1 MSKLVIL
8 KLGEGSFEQGFPVTL
23 LLGEEGQQFPVQVTA
38 RLPQSTEIPRLY
50 KKWRSAYSE
59 IGKNTRKLEKPEM
72 QVTNVSSREDC
83 KLAAQELIDSFND
96 WLKSIEFLPV
106 RDKLCQQLM
115 PSNIVRFLLETEE
128 IQLQRLPWHEWDFFA
143 DYPHAEI
150 AISPSTFEKVEP
162 GYNFSNKVKILA
174 ILGDST
180 GIDVKA
186 DGQILE
192 KLPGANVKL
201 LVEPQLQDINHQLWE
216 EGWDILFFA
225 GHSQTELTKGQIYL
239 NTTDRLTVE
248 ELKFA
253 LKTAINRGLQIAIFN
268 SCDGLG
274 LAHDLADLHIPQII
288 VMREDVQDKV
298 AQEFL
303 KSFLKEFSL
312 GESFY
317 LAVRKARERL
327 QGLEQIFPSA
337 SWLPVIYQ
345 NPAHIPPTWEDLGGK
360 IQLEQ
365 EIVNP
370 NNLSRL
376 KNFPSSIKGNNQRKN
391 RKKKFINILL
401 ASIFATGIIWGIRQM
416 GMLQKL
422 EIAAYDEFIQMRPTE
437 KPDSRLLV
445 VEATELDINK
455 NKYGFPLP
463 DGILAQAIGKLK
475 QYQPV
480 VIGLDIYR
488 EEPKK
493 FGHAE
498 LVKQLRENNNVIA
511 VCRVSDTRDP
521 NNPGIEPPSGV
532 PQERLGFA
540 DVVRDS
546 DGVVRRHLL
555 FLTPENNS
563 PCQTDHAFSVRLALD
578 YLATKHNIQPKPSP
592 TGDLQLGNVVFQ
604 PLPVSGNV
612 SGYHNIDGLGS
623 QILLN
628 YRSTGNVAEKVT
640 LSRLLDGKIKPEAV
654 QDRIVIIG
662 VTGSTDFVNTPYRE
676 MPGVLLQA
684 HKVSQILSA
693 VLDKPKRSLL
703 KTWSQEADILWIWG
717 WSFVGGLLVW
727 RSLQPLLLVVVI
739 IAVNIALTGVCLIL
753 FINGYWVPLLP
764 SIFALLLVSG
774 GFVVYYGQNPKG
786 WE

>member
-1 MSKLVIL
+1 MSKLVTL

-38 RLPQSTEIPRLY
+38 RLPKSPKIPQLYESWRL
-50 KKWRSAYSE
+50 AYGE
-59 IGKNTRKLEKPEM
+59 IGKNTRKLEKPET
-72 QVTNVSSREDC
+72 QITNVSIREDC
-83 KLAAQELIDSFND
+83 KLAAERLIDSFND
-96 WLKSIEFLPV
+96 WLKSTEFLPI

-115 PSNIVRFLLETEE
+115 PSNIIRFLLETED
-128 IQLQRLPWHEWDFFA
+128 IQLQRLPWHEWDFFG

-150 AISPSTFEKVEP
+150 AVSPSTYEKVEQ
-162 GYNFSNKVKILA
+162 GSNFSSKVKILA

-180 GIDVKA
+180 GIDIKV

-192 KLPGANVKL
+192 ELPGADVKFL
-201 LVEPQLQDINHQLWE
+201 IEPQLQDINHQLWE

-225 GHSQTELTKGQIYL
+225 GHSQTELKKGHIYL
-239 NTTDRLTVE
+239 NQNEKLTIKDLRFGLRTAMTKG
-248 ELKFA
+248 LK
-253 LKTAINRGLQIAIFN
+253 IAIFN

-288 VMREDVQDKV
+288 VMREDVHDKV

-312 GESFY
+312 GQSFY

-327 QGLEQIFPSA
+327 HGLEQVFPNA

-345 NPAHIPPTWEDLGGK
+345 NPTHIPPTWEELGEK
-360 IQLEQ
+360 SQLKKER
-365 EIVNP
+365 ETP
-370 NNLSRL
+370 HS
-376 KNFPSSIKGNNQRKN
+376 SSILPKFSSRTDNNKRENRKN
-391 RKKKFINILL
+391 KFINILL
-401 ASIFATGIIWGIRQM
+401 ASLFATGCVWGVRQM

-422 EIAAYDEFIQMRPTE
+422 EMAAYDEFLQMRPTE
-437 KPDSRLLV
+437 KLDSRLLV
-445 VEATELDINK
+445 VEATEVDISK

-488 EEPKK
+488 EEPRK

-498 LVKQLRENNNVIA
+498 LVKQLRESDNVIA

-578 YLATKHNIQPKPSP
+578 YLARKHNIQPKSSP
-592 TGDLQLGNVVFQ
+592 TGDLQLGNVIFQ

-612 SGYHNIDGLGS
+612 GGYHNIDGLGS

-628 YRSTGNVAEKVT
+628 YRSTGRIAEKVT
-640 LSRLLDGKIKPEAV
+640 LSQLLDGKVKQETV
-654 QDRIVIIG
+654 QGRIVMIG
-662 VTGSTDFVNTPYRE
+662 VTGSTDFVNTPYE
-676 MPGVLLQA
+676 QIPGVLLQA

-693 VLDKPKRSLL
+693 VLNKPKQSLL
-703 KTWSQEADILWIWG
+703 KTWSQEADLFWIWG

-739 IAVNIALTGVCLIL
+739 TTVNITLTGVCLIL
-753 FINGYWVPLLP
+753 FINGYWVPLVP
-764 SIFALLLVSG
+764 SIFALLFTSG
-774 GFVVYYGQNPKG
+774 GMVVYYHNKF
-786 WE
+786 